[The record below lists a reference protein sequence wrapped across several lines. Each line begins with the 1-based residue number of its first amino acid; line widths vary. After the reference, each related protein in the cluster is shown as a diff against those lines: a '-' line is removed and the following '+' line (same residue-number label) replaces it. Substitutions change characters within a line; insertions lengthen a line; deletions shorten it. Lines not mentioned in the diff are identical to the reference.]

1 MDLPE
6 KLQLTLDEL
15 FASFDVQKIIAVD
28 ESLKQ
33 TLSILDSAAH
43 QVLIFMHEKKI
54 KYDEF
59 LTDKCLPLIRF
70 YLAPG
75 EVQEQ
80 TLLSAERLAA
90 LFTEIPAVEAYVL
103 KNAIVMALQK
113 RKSTLQ
119 KLLNQSPAALKQAHS
134 QKQYELHAVQET
146 DSSLNSPQT
155 PDYLDCFYQVQAG
168 ELRIVDK
175 QYGEQP
181 LLVYNELSPLQQL
194 EAQRLCKRSSNRI
207 SA

>member
-1 MDLPE
+1 MNLPE

-28 ESLKQ
+28 QSLKQ
-33 TLSILDSAAH
+33 TLSILDSSAH
-43 QVLIFMHEKKI
+43 QVLILMHEKKI

-75 EVQEQ
+75 DVQEQ

-90 LFTEIPAVEAYVL
+90 LFAEIPAVEAFVL
-103 KNAIVMALQK
+103 KNAIATAVQK

-119 KLLNQSPAALKQAHS
+119 KLLNQPPAALKLAHPH
-134 QKQYELHAVQET
+134 KQPELHSVQEV
-146 DSSLNSPQT
+146 DRLLNSPQT

-168 ELRIVDK
+168 ELRIADK
-175 QYGEQP
+175 QRSEQP
-181 LLVYNELSPLQQL
+181 LLAYNELSPLQQL
-194 EAQRLCKRSSNRI
+194 EAQRLCKRSRNRI